1 MSLLIRTL
9 VGSALLLATSL
20 TAQAGEPAKKKPV
33 KAAPLAASQTAKAP
47 VVEPFNPFMIRVRAI
62 AVLPGPVAFGRQRA
76 PWTAGTHGFSRLAR
90 DLHTGLASRTVSV
103 DNPVGGLR
111 APIATH

>member
-33 KAAPLAASQTAKAP
+33 KAAPVSASQTAKAP

-62 AVLPGPVAFGRQRA
+62 AVLPDSSAKVYAGGAQVAGA
-76 PWTAGTHGFSRLAR
+76 S
-90 DLHTGLASRTVSV
+90 LHATNAYMPEVDVSYFFTKNFALEASRAKFLVKK
-103 DNPVGGLR
+103 
-111 APIATH
+111 